1 MADPWGVS
9 VSGMEEALPFDL
21 QQQYQVLHE
30 SRDISCV
37 LVLDAAKL

>member
-1 MADPWGVS
+1 
-9 VSGMEEALPFDL
+9 MEEALPFDL